1 MSEFLI
7 HYRGL
12 DLVVIQKDLAGTQ
25 NHDSAVFAKPGYVSV
40 TKTGTWLTIG
50 YDIKTRFG

>member
-12 DLVVIQKDLAGTQ
+12 DLVGTQ
-25 NHDSAVFAKPGYVSV
+25 KIWPGLKNMAALSLQNPGMSV
-40 TKTGTWLTIG
+40 
-50 YDIKTRFG
+50 